1 MEFLAGETHGTRS
14 PVSQGGGLRAL
25 AQGASACAPVPVLL
39 HVGLDAEERCAATL
53 WSGGERCYPILGS
66 AFRRWLQAVVMHG
79 GFDAAVRVIIMVSV
93 VVQMVKTHDQSPQV
107 RSLVVIIANI
117 IIKTTVTITIIIA
130 TITTVAV
137 DIIITLRIIKTS
149 TQPPVALLG

>member
-1 MEFLAGETHGTRS
+1 M
-14 PVSQGGGLRAL
+14 
-25 AQGASACAPVPVLL
+25 
-39 HVGLDAEERCAATL
+39 
-53 WSGGERCYPILGS
+53 
-66 AFRRWLQAVVMHG
+66 VMHG